1 MVAKYERKPL
11 SKKTLFAFCDPF
23 GTLQEHLIL
32 KNKVSPGSTWSWT
45 TPTPTPPHQ
54 LSYAAPCRPSWS

>member
-11 SKKTLFAFCDPF
+11 SKATLFAFCDPF

-32 KNKVSPGSTWSWT
+32 KNKVSLGSPG
-45 TPTPTPPHQ
+45 PGPP
-54 LSYAAPCRPSWS
+54 